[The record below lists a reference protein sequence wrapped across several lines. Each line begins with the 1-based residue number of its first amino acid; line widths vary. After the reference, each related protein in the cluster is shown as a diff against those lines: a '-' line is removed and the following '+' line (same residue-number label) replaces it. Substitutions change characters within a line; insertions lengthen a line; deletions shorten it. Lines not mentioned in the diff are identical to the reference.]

1 MCLSLPVGGHVGGG
15 PGARHAGS
23 VTSFLKV
30 HSTAGRSNVEMADI
44 GGIFKQ
50 GLPQYEFEHAV
61 FFFKNLS
68 GFEFQVS

>member
-1 MCLSLPVGGHVGGG
+1 MWEEARE
-15 PGARHAGS
+15 PGMPGS

-61 FFFKNLS
+61 FLKTYRALNFK
-68 GFEFQVS
+68 